1 MDSTIL
7 AIRAIT
13 SLYVK
18 RLLVPIF
25 VIGLGIYIAVIG
37 LIWWIAASASSWW
50 WLLAIIP
57 TLVIVVGLAI
67 WTVVR
72 VIAGRLAPPM
82 NKRQTVATK
91 KFIKRIDGVAEH
103 IGTPKFVIIY
113 RVIKDVIF
121 RPTNDKTY
129 IGEIASEPGE
139 ARREFDELRSMF

>member
-18 RLLVPIF
+18 RLLLPILA
-25 VIGLGIYIAVIG
+25 IGLGVYAAVIG
-37 LIWWIAASASSWW
+37 LIWWIAASASNWW
-50 WLLAIIP
+50 WLLAIVP
-57 TLVIVVGLAI
+57 TLVILVGLAI

-72 VIAGRLAPPM
+72 VIVGRISPPM
-82 NKRQTVATK
+82 NKRRTAATK
-91 KFIKRIDGVAEH
+91 KFIERIDGVAEH

-113 RVIKDVIF
+113 RVIKDVLF
-121 RPTNDKTY
+121 RPTSGKTY
-129 IGEIASEPGE
+129 IGEIANEPGA